1 MDIIIEGKIT
11 PEEGMNEVIQT
22 VIDLK
27 NLQNPILRISS
38 SDSDLQGRVSF
49 SSGHILGGRINNTD
63 ETGYPAIRKL
73 LSITDGNYAILD
85 PGRQHITD
93 VNQTLWIEA
102 NKVLQM
108 LPNLPQTPEVL
119 MDMNADHYTAEL
131 KPRIAAMDLRAGK
144 ADGGEKP
151 TVTDVKSRA
160 RSFDEGGW
168 FFFKL
173 FLWALGT
180 LIVTAVIVQYGDQI
194 YAIFK
199 AKQTNPPIHV
209 TPGDQAVP
217 PRGAAPQNSTA
228 PAASTQGSGFT
239 SSNQTT
245 PQRPAPSRH

>member
-1 MDIIIEGKIT
+1 VDIIIEGKIT
-11 PEEGMNEVIQT
+11 PEEGMSEVIQT

-102 NKVLQM
+102 NKVVQM

-119 MDMNADHYTAEL
+119 MDINAEYNPNAEV
-131 KPRIAAMDLRAGK
+131 KARVANMDLKAGK
-144 ADGGEKP
+144 IDDGEKP
-151 TVTDVKSRA
+151 TVTDVKSKA
-160 RSFDEGGW
+160 RSFDQGTW

-173 FLWALGT
+173 FLWVVGT
-180 LIVTAVIVQYGDQI
+180 LIVSAVVLTYSDQI
-194 YAIFK
+194 YALFK
-199 AKQTNPPIHV
+199 AKQNNPPIQV
-209 TPGDQAVP
+209 APTPTNSEAPAGAVKP
-217 PRGAAPQNSTA
+217 APSAHQGSSRTA
-228 PAASTQGSGFT
+228 PA
-239 SSNQTT
+239 
-245 PQRPAPSRH
+245 RR

>member
-11 PEEGMNEVIQT
+11 PEEGMSEVIQT

-27 NLQNPILRISS
+27 NLANPILRISS

-49 SSGHILGGRINNTD
+49 SSGHILGGRINNSD

-102 NKVLQM
+102 NKVVQM

-119 MDMNADHYTAEL
+119 MDINAEYNAEL
-131 KPRIAAMDLRAGK
+131 KPRIANMDLKAGK
-144 ADGGEKP
+144 VDDGEKP
-151 TVTDVKSRA
+151 TVTDVKSKA
-160 RSFDEGGW
+160 RSFDQSTW

-173 FLWALGT
+173 FLWTIGA
-180 LIVTAVIVQYGDQI
+180 LIVSAVVLTYSDQI
-194 YAIFK
+194 YAMFK
-199 AKQTNPPIHV
+199 AKQNNPPI
-209 TPGDQAVP
+209 QVP
-217 PRGAAPQNSTA
+217 SSSSNSEAPTGAAKPASNAHSGNSK
-228 PAASTQGSGFT
+228 AS
-239 SSNQTT
+239 SS
-245 PQRPAPSRH
+245 RR

>member
-11 PEEGMNEVIQT
+11 PEEGMSEVIQT

-38 SDSDLQGRVSF
+38 ADSDLQGRVSF
-49 SSGHILGGRINNTD
+49 SSGHILGGRINNSD

-102 NKVLQM
+102 HKVVQM

-119 MDMNADHYTAEL
+119 MDINAEYNAEV
-131 KPRIAAMDLRAGK
+131 KPRVANMDLKAGK
-144 ADGGEKP
+144 VDDGEKP
-151 TVTDVKSRA
+151 TVTDVKSKA
-160 RSFDEGGW
+160 RSFDKGTW

-180 LIVTAVIVQYGDQI
+180 LIVSAVVLTYSDQI
-194 YAIFK
+194 YALFK
-199 AKQTNPPIHV
+199 AKQNNPAVQV
-209 TPGDQAVP
+209 TPP
-217 PRGAAPQNSTA
+217 TQNSNA
-228 PAASTQGSGFT
+228 HSGNPK
-239 SSNQTT
+239 SNSGH
-245 PQRPAPSRH
+245 R

>member
-1 MDIIIEGKIT
+1 VDIIIEGKIT
-11 PEEGMNEVIQT
+11 PEEGMSEVIQT

-49 SSGHILGGRINNTD
+49 SSGHILGGRINNSD

-102 NKVLQM
+102 TKVVQM

-119 MDMNADHYTAEL
+119 MDINAEYNAEL
-131 KPRIAAMDLRAGK
+131 KPRVAAMDLRVGK
-144 ADGGEKP
+144 AEGEKP
-151 TVTDVKSRA
+151 TVTDIKSKA
-160 RSFDEGGW
+160 RSFDEGTW

-173 FLWALGT
+173 FLWSLGA
-180 LIVTAVIVQYGDQI
+180 LIVAAVTLQYGDQL
-194 YAIFK
+194 YAMFK
-199 AKQTNPPIHV
+199 AKQNNPAIQV
-209 TPGDQAVP
+209 VP
-217 PRGAAPQNSTA
+217 TTTGNGASQS
-228 PAASTQGSGFT
+228 PAGGAKPPSPASGAKQPSA
-239 SSNQTT
+239 SSNQ
-245 PQRPAPSRH
+245 RPARH

>member
-11 PEEGMNEVIQT
+11 PEEGMSEVIQT

-49 SSGHILGGRINNTD
+49 SSGHILGGRINNSD

-102 NKVLQM
+102 NKLVQM

-119 MDMNADHYTAEL
+119 MDINAEYNAEL
-131 KPRIAAMDLRAGK
+131 KPRVANMDLKAGK
-144 ADGGEKP
+144 VDDGEKP
-151 TVTDVKSRA
+151 TVTDVKSKA
-160 RSFDEGGW
+160 RSFDQGTW

-173 FLWALGT
+173 FLWAIGT
-180 LIVTAVIVQYGDQI
+180 LIVSAVVLTYSDQI
-194 YAIFK
+194 YALFK
-199 AKQTNPPIHV
+199 AKQTNPAIQVNP
-209 TPGDQAVP
+209 
-217 PRGAAPQNSTA
+217 S
-228 PAASTQGSGFT
+228 
-239 SSNQTT
+239 SSNQEA
-245 PQRPAPSRH
+245 PAGAVKPATNAHSNNSRATSGHR

>member
-11 PEEGMNEVIQT
+11 PEEGMSEVIQT

-27 NLQNPILRISS
+27 NLANPILRISS

-49 SSGHILGGRINNTD
+49 SSGHILGGRINNSD

-102 NKVLQM
+102 NKVVQM

-119 MDMNADHYTAEL
+119 MDLNAEYNAEI
-131 KPRIAAMDLRAGK
+131 KPRIANMDLKAGK
-144 ADGGEKP
+144 VDDGEKP
-151 TVTDVKSRA
+151 TVTDVKSKT
-160 RSFDEGGW
+160 RSFDQSTW

-173 FLWALGT
+173 FLWAVGT
-180 LIVTAVIVQYGDQI
+180 LIVSAVVMVYSDQI
-194 YAIFK
+194 YAFFK
-199 AKQTNPPIHV
+199 AKQATPAIQV
-209 TPGDQAVP
+209 TPPAPVTGEEAQGMKPAPGTRSANPKPAP
-217 PRGAAPQNSTA
+217 PR
-228 PAASTQGSGFT
+228 
-239 SSNQTT
+239 
-245 PQRPAPSRH
+245 H

>member
-1 MDIIIEGKIT
+1 VDIIIEGKIT

-102 NKVLQM
+102 NKILQM

-119 MDMNADHYTAEL
+119 MDMNSDHYTAEL

-151 TVTDVKSRA
+151 TVTDLKSKA
-160 RSFDEGGW
+160 RSFDEGAW

-173 FLWALGT
+173 FIWALGT
-180 LIVTAVIVQYGDQI
+180 LIATAVIIQYGDQI

-199 AKQTNPPIHV
+199 AKQTNPAVQVSPK
-209 TPGDQAVP
+209 DQ
-217 PRGAAPQNSTA
+217 AAPQNSASPTA
-228 PAASTQGSGFT
+228 PSTAPTSGSGVT
-239 SSNQTT
+239 APNQTA
-245 PQRPAPSRH
+245 PHRAPSRH

>member
-11 PEEGMNEVIQT
+11 PEEGMSEVIQT

-49 SSGHILGGRINNTD
+49 SSGHILGGRINNSD

-102 NKVLQM
+102 NKVVQM

-119 MDMNADHYTAEL
+119 MDMNAEYSAEL
-131 KPRIAAMDLRAGK
+131 KPRVANMDLKAGK
-144 ADGGEKP
+144 VDDGEKP
-151 TVTDVKSRA
+151 TVTDVKSKA
-160 RSFDEGGW
+160 RSFDQGTW

-173 FLWALGT
+173 FLWAIGT
-180 LIVTAVIVQYGDQI
+180 LIVSAVVLTYSDQI
-194 YAIFK
+194 YALFK
-199 AKQTNPPIHV
+199 AKQTNPAIQVNP
-209 TPGDQAVP
+209 
-217 PRGAAPQNSTA
+217 S
-228 PAASTQGSGFT
+228 
-239 SSNQTT
+239 SSNQEAPTGAVK
-245 PQRPAPSRH
+245 PATNAHSGNSKATSGHR